1 MKKVITQRHQYNVK
15 NVLAYPDLMMTM
27 LSGNI
32 KYIFSRFQLYVR
44 TGVYAYMDA
53 TLLKKSFSWDREIS
67 STFNVLADFD
77 IKVFGL
83 KFVIMKFFF
92 KVKSLTR
99 KNFEISLIVQF
110 RVRYDRWIKEVKTHF
125 LQG

>member
-15 NVLAYPDLMMTM
+15 NVLASPDLMMTM

-53 TLLKKSFSWDREIS
+53 TLLKQSFSWDREIS

-92 KVKSLTR
+92 LK
-99 KNFEISLIVQF
+99 
-110 RVRYDRWIKEVKTHF
+110 
-125 LQG
+125 